1 MKLKRQLLGVFY
13 ASAVAAVLAGTV
25 VVSQILTPAV
35 LDFEDAAAR
44 RELARVEGAFLQ
56 TFSTL
61 YARTRD
67 WAERAR
73 VEALVEGGSDV
84 VPQVPGKSAD
94 NLRLDKVVVFSESG
108 EANWLRGQPAQQDSS
123 FSQLYQTFSERG
135 CYPVWGVTTI
145 AGQYYVFAMHRVSE
159 CGAALFAIALDERL
173 SMELSGIT
181 GLDFT
186 LRSAEAEFDRETR
199 ITRLDGE
206 RLVASFPVMN
216 YLQEP
221 VLRGE
226 VLMPREIF
234 KRGPPL
240 IAALAGAIMVIA
252 LVAATLLYVFIQ
264 RRVFRRLG
272 ALHQAVRGIAQGGDL
287 SQRVVV
293 DGGDELAELATD
305 FNAMIDHIN
314 DAQQSLAQASERAE
328 SANRAKSLFLANMSH
343 EIRTPMTAI
352 LGYTELLELSA
363 VNEDERSGYL
373 SIIQQ
378 NGDALMALISDVLDL
393 SRIEA
398 GQLRVERQVCDLPR
412 LMKDVLSSHM
422 LRAKQKKIALTLLYS
437 SSVPKEIVTDAFRL
451 RQILTNLVG
460 NALKFTDQG
469 GVSVNVSWREGD
481 SAGLQVQVYDSGIGI
496 PASALPLVFEPFSQV
511 DESHTRRFGGS
522 GLGLAIVRQ
531 LSRSLG
537 GDIGVT
543 SAPGQGSTFTLTIQ
557 VGVDSGSVLVL
568 PEEALAVEQKS
579 LKLPAIKATGRVLV
593 VDDNQVNRLLVMR
606 ILDRAGFEVSEAE
619 NGKEALD
626 CCVNDNPF
634 DLVVLDMQMPVMDGF
649 EATAALRERGYRGPV
664 LALTANVM
672 ADDRRRCLLAGCD
685 DFLGK
690 PVRAK
695 QLLNACV
702 RLMTPL
708 PVPLGARSGA
718 MVGSE
723 DA

>member
-13 ASAVAAVLAGTV
+13 ALAVAAVLTGTV
-25 VVSQILTPAV
+25 VVYQILTPAV

-44 RELARVEGAFLQ
+44 RELARVEGVFLQ

-67 WAERAR
+67 WAETPR
-73 VEALVEGGSDV
+73 VDALVKGHSDM
-84 VPQVPGKSAD
+84 VPRVPGGSAD
-94 NLRLDKVVVFSESG
+94 NLHLDKVVVFSPSG
-108 EANWLRGQPAQQDSS
+108 EANWLRGQPAQKSNDV
-123 FSQLYQTFSERG
+123 SQIYQTFFERA
-135 CYPVWGVTTI
+135 CYPVWGVATI
-145 AGQYYVFAMHRVSE
+145 AGQYYMFAMHPVGE
-159 CGAALFAIALDERL
+159 CGAALFAIALDDRL
-173 SMELSGIT
+173 SMELAGIT

-186 LRSAEAEFDRETR
+186 LRPAEAEFDRETR

-206 RLVASFPVMN
+206 ILAASFPVMN

-226 VLMPREIF
+226 VSMPREIF

-240 IAALAGAIMVIA
+240 ISALAGAIMVIA
-252 LVAATLLYVFIQ
+252 LVTATLLYVFVQ
-264 RRVFRRLG
+264 RRVFLRLG

-287 SQRVVV
+287 SQRVGV

-314 DAQQSLAQASERAE
+314 DAQQSFAKASERAE

-352 LGYTELLELSA
+352 LGYTELLAHSTL
-363 VNEDERSGYL
+363 NEDERSGYL

-412 LMKDVLSSHM
+412 LMKDILNSHM
-422 LRAKQKKIALTLLYS
+422 LRAKQKKIALTLQYS
-437 SSVPKEIVTDAFRL
+437 SSVPTEVVTDAFRL

-460 NALKFTDQG
+460 NAIKFTDQG

-481 SAGLQVQVYDSGIGI
+481 GAGLQVKICDSGIGI
-496 PASALPLVFEPFSQV
+496 PESALPLVFEPFSQV

-557 VGVDSGSVLVL
+557 VGVDSGSTYVL
-568 PEEALAVEQKS
+568 PEEALAAVEQKS

-606 ILDRAGFEVSEAE
+606 ILGRAGFEVSEAE

-708 PVPLGARSGA
+708 PVTSRNA
-718 MVGSE
+718 
-723 DA
+723 

>member
-13 ASAVAAVLAGTV
+13 ASAVAAVLAGIV
-25 VVSQILTPAV
+25 VVYHILTPAV
-35 LDFEDAAAR
+35 LDFEDEAAHK
-44 RELARVEGAFLQ
+44 ELARVESAFLQ

-67 WAERAR
+67 WAEMAK
-73 VEALVEGGSDV
+73 VGALVEGRSDV
-84 VPQVPGKSAD
+84 APLVPGESAD
-94 NLRLDKVVVFSESG
+94 NLRIDKVVIFSESG
-108 EANWLRGQPAQQDSS
+108 EADWLRGQPEQLGNDV
-123 FSQLYQTFSERG
+123 SQLYQTFSERA

-145 AGQYYVFAMHRVSE
+145 AGQYYVFAMHPVAE

-173 SMELSGIT
+173 SMEISGIT
-181 GLDFT
+181 GLDFS
-186 LRSAEAEFDRETR
+186 LRPADAGTGHDRETR
-199 ITRLDGE
+199 ITRVDGE
-206 RLVASFPVMN
+206 RLVASFPVMS

-221 VLRGE
+221 ALRGE
-226 VLMPREIF
+226 VLMSREIF

-240 IAALAGAIMVIA
+240 IAALAGVIMMIA
-252 LVAATLLYVFIQ
+252 LITATLLYVFVQ
-264 RRVFRRLG
+264 RRVFRRLS

-287 SQRVVV
+287 SQRIAV

-314 DAQQSLAQASERAE
+314 DAQQSLGQASERAE

-352 LGYTELLELSA
+352 LGYTELLEQSALS
-363 VNEDERSGYL
+363 EEESSRYL
-373 SIIQQ
+373 GIIQQ

-398 GQLRVERQVCDLPR
+398 GQVRVERQTCDLPH
-412 LMKDVLSSHM
+412 LMKDILNSHM
-422 LRAKQKKIALTLLYS
+422 LRAKQKNIALTLQYS
-437 SSVPKEIVTDAFRL
+437 SSVPREIITDAFRL

-460 NALKFTDQG
+460 NAIKFTDQG
-469 GVSVNVSWREGD
+469 GVSVNVSWREGE

-522 GLGLAIVRQ
+522 GLGLAIARQ

-537 GDIGVT
+537 GDINVT
-543 SAPGQGSTFTLTIQ
+543 SVPRQGSTFTVMIPASM
-557 VGVDSGSVLVL
+557 DSASALVL
-568 PEEALAVEQKS
+568 PEEALVVESKS

-606 ILDRAGFEVSEAE
+606 ILDRVGFQVSEAE
-619 NGKEALD
+619 HGKEALD
-626 CCVNDNPF
+626 CYVGGNPF
-634 DLVVLDMQMPVMDGF
+634 DLIVLDMQMPVMDGF
-649 EATAALRERGYRGPV
+649 EAAAALRERGYRGPI

-672 ADDRRRCLLAGCD
+672 AEDRRRCLQAGCD

-695 QLLNACV
+695 QLLAACV
-702 RLMTPL
+702 RLMTEL
-708 PVPLGARSGA
+708 PITSGGA
-718 MVGSE
+718 
-723 DA
+723 

>member
-25 VVSQILTPAV
+25 VVYQILTPAV
-35 LDFEDAAAR
+35 LDFEDAAAH

-67 WAERAR
+67 WAEMKR
-73 VEALVEGGSDV
+73 VETLVAGSSDV
-84 VPQVPGKSAD
+84 VPMVPGESAD
-94 NLRLDKVVVFSESG
+94 NLRIDKVVIFSESG
-108 EANWLRGQPAQQDSS
+108 EVDWLRGQPELQDGDV
-123 FSQLYQTFSERG
+123 SQLYQVFSERA

-145 AGQYYVFAMHRVSE
+145 AGQYYVFAMHPVAD

-186 LRSAEAEFDRETR
+186 LRPAEAGSDRETR
-199 ITRLDGE
+199 ITRMDGE
-206 RLVASFPVMN
+206 TLVASFPVMD
-216 YLQEP
+216 YLQRP
-221 VLRGE
+221 ALRGE
-226 VLMPREIF
+226 VSMSREVF

-240 IAALAGAIMVIA
+240 ISALAGVIMMIA
-252 LVAATLLYVFIQ
+252 LITATLLYVFVQ

-287 SQRVVV
+287 SQRVGV
-293 DGGDELAELATD
+293 DGGDELAELAELATD

-352 LGYTELLELSA
+352 LGYTELLELSV
-363 VNEDERSGYL
+363 VNEEERSRYL

-398 GQLRVERQVCDLPR
+398 GQIRVERQVCHLPR
-412 LMKDVLSSHM
+412 LMKDVLNSHM
-422 LRAKQKKIALTLLYS
+422 LRAKQKNIALTLQYS

-460 NALKFTDQG
+460 NAIKFTDQG
-469 GVSVNVSWREGD
+469 GVSVNVSWHEGD
-481 SAGLQVQVYDSGIGI
+481 RAGLHVQVYDSGIGI
-496 PASALPLVFEPFSQV
+496 PVSALPLVFEPFSQV

-522 GLGLAIVRQ
+522 GLGLAIARQ

-543 SAPGQGSTFTLTIQ
+543 SALGQGSTFTLTIQ
-557 VGVDSGSVLVL
+557 AGVESGSALVL
-568 PEEALAVEQKS
+568 PKDALAVEQKS

-626 CCVNDNPF
+626 CCVNENPF
-634 DLVVLDMQMPVMDGF
+634 DLIVLDMQMPVMDGF
-649 EATAALRERGYRGPV
+649 EAASALRERSYRGPI

-672 ADDRRRCLLAGCD
+672 ADDRRRCLQAGCD

-695 QLLNACV
+695 QLLNSCV
-702 RLMTPL
+702 RLMTQL
-708 PVPLGARSGA
+708 PVTSGSA
-718 MVGSE
+718 
-723 DA
+723 

>member
-13 ASAVAAVLAGTV
+13 ASAVAAVLVGTV
-25 VVSQILTPAV
+25 VVYQILTPAV
-35 LDFEDAAAR
+35 LDFEDAAAHK
-44 RELARVEGAFLQ
+44 ELARVESAFLQ

-67 WAERAR
+67 WAEMAR
-73 VEALVEGGSDV
+73 VEALVEGRSDV
-84 VPQVPGKSAD
+84 VPMVPGQSAD
-94 NLRLDKVVVFSESG
+94 NLRIDKVVVFSESG
-108 EANWLRGQPAQQDSS
+108 GASWLRGQPEQLDNDVR
-123 FSQLYQTFSERG
+123 QLYQTFSERA

-145 AGQYYVFAMHRVSE
+145 SGEYYVFAMHPMAE

-181 GLDFT
+181 GLDFR
-186 LRSAEAEFDRETR
+186 LRPAEAGSGQGRETR
-199 ITRLDGE
+199 ITRVDGE
-206 RLVASFPVMN
+206 TLVASFPVMN

-221 VLRGE
+221 ALRGE

-240 IAALAGAIMVIA
+240 ISALAGVIIMIA
-252 LVAATLLYVFIQ
+252 LVTATLLYVFVQ

-287 SQRVVV
+287 SQRIAV

-314 DAQQSLAQASERAE
+314 DAQQSLARASERAE

-352 LGYTELLELSA
+352 LGYTELLEHSALSEEES
-363 VNEDERSGYL
+363 NRYL
-373 SIIQQ
+373 AIIQQ

-398 GQLRVERQVCDLPR
+398 GQVRVERQACDLPH
-412 LMKDVLSSHM
+412 LMKDILNSHM
-422 LRAKQKKIALTLLYS
+422 LRAKQKNISLTLQYS
-437 SSVPKEIVTDAFRL
+437 SSVPREITTDAFRL

-460 NALKFTDQG
+460 NAIKFTDQG

-481 SAGLQVQVYDSGIGI
+481 RAGLQVQVYDSGIGI

-522 GLGLAIVRQ
+522 GLGLAIARQ

-537 GDIGVT
+537 GDISVT
-543 SAPGQGSTFTLTIQ
+543 SVPQQGSTFTLTISA
-557 VGVDSGSVLVL
+557 GIADGSALVL
-568 PEEALAVEQKS
+568 PEEALVLEQKS

-606 ILDRAGFEVSEAE
+606 ILDRAGFQVSEAE
-619 NGKEALD
+619 HGKEALD
-626 CCVNDNPF
+626 SCVDGDPF
-634 DLVVLDMQMPVMDGF
+634 DLIVLDMQMPVMDGF
-649 EATAALRERGYRGPV
+649 EAATALRERGYRGPI

-672 ADDRRRCLLAGCD
+672 AEDRRRCLQAGCD

-695 QLLNACV
+695 RLLGACV
-702 RLMTPL
+702 RLMTE
-708 PVPLGARSGA
+708 LGN
-718 MVGSE
+718 V
-723 DA
+723 